1 MLSISHDSIL
11 FPRYLILF
19 EFHVITFTFPVPVL
33 DPLAS
38 YSHFTSLNVR
48 MMIKIFWSLFLLV
61 TSTICDESCGGGT
74 EDLRAIENLI
84 DLERYPIHRPGT
96 QYDDLIAFCQDQL
109 KKVGSVDLPG
119 FIRSSVLEKM
129 SAEVDNLPSYNRLN
143 IVSAYGAAL
152 DDEPEEMNRT
162 MPDWNGQ
169 AHPAKR
175 KFSQDVFAVA
185 GDQIP
190 RKALIRRIYESEIF
204 SNFLARASGKEKMY
218 QMDDEFQNINIMYMY
233 DGCSRAWHYDGT
245 DTVITILL
253 QKPELGGEY
262 EFAPFIRGK
271 KRGEENFEDVARLFD
286 GSYHNNIV
294 KNAESG
300 TLNLFNGVRSLH
312 RVRTVY
318 GPKKRIISILSYHT
332 QPNLRGSISKNVKL
346 YGERVA
352 SIYKE
357 RGLL

>member
-1 MLSISHDSIL
+1 MLITNFFFFFL
-11 FPRYLILF
+11 F
-19 EFHVITFTFPVPVL
+19 
-33 DPLAS
+33 
-38 YSHFTSLNVR
+38 
-48 MMIKIFWSLFLLV
+48 V
-61 TSTICDESCGGGT
+61 TTTTCKRDSCGDGT
-74 EDLRAIENLI
+74 EDLRAIEKLI
-84 DLERYPIHRPGT
+84 DLERYPIHRPSA
-96 QYDDLIAFCQDQL
+96 QYDDLIEFCQTQL

-119 FIRSSVLEKM
+119 FIRPSVIEKM

-143 IVSAYGAAL
+143 VVSAYGAAL

-175 KFSQDVFAVA
+175 KFAQDVFAVA

-190 RKALIRRIYESEIF
+190 DGALIRNIYESEIF
-204 SNFLARASGKEKMY
+204 THFLARASGKEKMY

-253 QKPELGGEY
+253 QKPEVGGEY

-271 KRGEENFEDVARLFD
+271 ARGEENFEDVARLFD
-286 GSYHNNIV
+286 GSYPNNIV
-294 KNAESG
+294 KNAEAG

-332 QPNLRGSISKNVKL
+332 QPDLRGSISKNVKL